1 MGIICS
7 TQHAQGSLPCLKQNS
22 IPSLGRSIRRR
33 QLSLGH
39 PVLRIWQPPVTQK
52 SQSKG
57 HKAKVRPRPSVR
69 GVIRRV
75 FRAWR
80 GVALARLKTPP
91 PPPPTD
97 RLTKEFA
104 LRDVCQAS
112 GGGGDGRAKKRAESG
127 RGNERGA
134 RRRRRG
140 RRRFI
145 VRKNKSVSGGRARKE
160 GNLEGLDVEEIN
172 CE

>member
-1 MGIICS
+1 M
-7 TQHAQGSLPCLKQNS
+7 
-22 IPSLGRSIRRR
+22 
-33 QLSLGH
+33 
-39 PVLRIWQPPVTQK
+39 
-52 SQSKG
+52 
-57 HKAKVRPRPSVR
+57 
-69 GVIRRV
+69 
-75 FRAWR
+75 R

-127 RGNERGA
+127 RERGA
-134 RRRRRG
+134 RRR